1 MSFTAP
7 DDPPEED
14 RRSHATVTQIDQD
27 LSELTRIV
35 VTIREFELNVREA
48 VAANEIAGV
57 THEYIGQEAVAAGVC
72 RALTPNDY
80 VTSTHRGHGHSIA
93 KGASL
98 TGMFAELLG
107 RETGL
112 NRGRGG
118 SMHVASIA
126 NGVLGANGIVG
137 AGVPFALGAAW
148 SAKTRGSDA
157 VAVAFFGDGGANQGV
172 MLECLNLAALWEL
185 PVLFACE
192 NNQYAVSL
200 RAQDAIAGDLQ
211 VRARGFGLHADVCD
225 GMSAEHVL
233 KKMREVL
240 PSIRAGEPA
249 FVEFETYRFV
259 GHHTAERLTY
269 REDSEIEAWRS
280 RDPVQQ
286 LARALGTDR
295 FEEITAKVRL
305 DIAEALSQA
314 RQGSFPAPETA
325 RDFMYATNWTSSGPT
340 A

>member
-1 MSFTAP
+1 METIGKM
-7 DDPPEED
+7 
-14 RRSHATVTQIDQD
+14 TKIDQTD
-27 LSELTRIV
+27 LLELARVV
-35 VTIREFELNVREA
+35 VTIREFELKVREL

-57 THEYIGQEAVAAGVC
+57 THEYIGQEAVAAGVGL
-72 RALTPNDY
+72 ALAPTDY

-112 NRGRGG
+112 NKGRGG

-148 SAKTRGSDA
+148 SARSRGSNA
-157 VAVAFFGDGGANQGV
+157 AAVAFFGDGGANQGV
-172 MLECLNLAALWEL
+172 MLESMNLAAIWNL

-200 RAQDAIAGDLQ
+200 RSQDAIAGDLQ
-211 VRARGFGLHADVCD
+211 TRAHGFGLHADMCD
-225 GMSAEHVL
+225 GMSPEAVL
-233 KKMREVL
+233 NKMRDVL
-240 PSIRAGEPA
+240 PSVRAGTPA
-249 FVEFETYRFV
+249 FIEFETYRFV
-259 GHHTAERLTY
+259 GHHTAERLSY
-269 REDSEIEAWRS
+269 RDDSEIEAWRS

-286 LARALGTDR
+286 LSRVLGTEC
-295 FEEITAKVRL
+295 FEKIRTKALL
-305 DIAEALSQA
+305 DLDQALSTA
-314 RQGSFPAPETA
+314 RQGSVPAPETA
-325 RDFMYATNWTSSGPT
+325 RDFMYATNVAQSGYT